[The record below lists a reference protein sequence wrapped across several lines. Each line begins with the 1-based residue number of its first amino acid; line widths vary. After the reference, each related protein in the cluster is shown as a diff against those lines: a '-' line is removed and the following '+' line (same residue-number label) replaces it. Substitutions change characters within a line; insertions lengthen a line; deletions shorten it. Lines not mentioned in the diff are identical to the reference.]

1 MLVLFPVSAVIH
13 CTSFYQVLG
22 YSLHMKWGGE
32 TVYKKMVTAS
42 SSSMA
47 SKDTGMMM
55 VSKPKP
61 VGVHQLKCTQSNQV
75 IELHETPNNGYLED
89 YFKFAAYNK
98 LEATADVAT
107 HSQVY

>member
-1 MLVLFPVSAVIH
+1 RAVIH

-22 YSLHMKWGGE
+22 YSLHRGGE

-55 VSKPKP
+55 VSQPKP
-61 VGVHQLKCTQSNQV
+61 VSVHQLKCTQSNQV
-75 IELHETPNNGYLED
+75 I
-89 YFKFAAYNK
+89 
-98 LEATADVAT
+98 V
-107 HSQVY
+107 